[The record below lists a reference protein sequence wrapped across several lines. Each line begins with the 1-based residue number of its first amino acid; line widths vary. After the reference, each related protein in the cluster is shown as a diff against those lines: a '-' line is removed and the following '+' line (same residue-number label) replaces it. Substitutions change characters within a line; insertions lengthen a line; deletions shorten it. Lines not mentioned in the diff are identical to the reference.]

1 MTRRPK
7 VVQTRP
13 RAIDKPFFDEGV
25 VEELAEVLLCVGK
38 GRYEVDD
45 DDGPVEVEVEDV
57 ESPVSSAVYLCTYV
71 KKKKNTMKLAR
82 ATYIRASTMAMSSPV
97 PTDITNVCSV
107 LSSPTSDHT
116 TSDGTVSGPSSTGG
130 TL

>member
-1 MTRRPK
+1 MTRSPK

-25 VEELAEVLLCVGK
+25 VEEPAEVLLCVGK
-38 GRYEVDD
+38 GKYEVDD
-45 DDGPVEVEVEDV
+45 EAVEIEDV

-71 KKKKNTMKLAR
+71 KNKYTKKRAR
-82 ATYIRASTMAMSSPV
+82 ATHIKASTMAMSSPA

-107 LSSPTSDHT
+107 FSNPTNDQT
-116 TSDGTVSGPSSTGG
+116 TCD
-130 TL
+130 

>member
-25 VEELAEVLLCVGK
+25 VEEPAEVLLCVGK
-38 GRYEVDD
+38 GRCEVDD
-45 DDGPVEVEVEDV
+45 DDGAVEVDVEDV

-71 KKKKNTMKLAR
+71 KINKQ
-82 ATYIRASTMAMSSPV
+82 
-97 PTDITNVCSV
+97 
-107 LSSPTSDHT
+107 
-116 TSDGTVSGPSSTGG
+116 
-130 TL
+130 